1 VSNLEPRLQ
10 PGRRPAKAGAPPARA
25 GAQSAGFTIAELIT
39 VCAIITILS
48 AIALPVARFGFRRQ
62 KEIELREH
70 LRKLTDA
77 IDYYHDLRVGNR
89 IKDPVSIGQ
98 GEYPKKLE
106 DLTKPIELIDG
117 QKIRLLRDRD
127 LVDPMTGKNEWIE
140 LCTSDDPDK
149 SDGCGDNVFDVH
161 SKSTATA
168 LDGKT
173 HYNEW

>member
-1 VSNLEPRLQ
+1 MSNLEPRLQ

-127 LVDPMTGKNEWIE
+127 LVDPMTGKNEWTT
-140 LCTSDDPDK
+140 LSDSDEPDTNQTN
-149 SDGCGDNVFDVH
+149 GNNVWEIH
-161 SKSTATA
+161 SKSTSLS

>member
-1 VSNLEPRLQ
+1 MIR
-10 PGRRPAKAGAPPARA
+10 RRPHRSK
-25 GAQSAGFTIAELIT
+25 GFTIAELIT

-62 KEIELREH
+62 KEIDLRYR
-70 LRKLTDA
+70 LRRITEA
-77 IDYYHDLRVGNR
+77 IDYYHDLKVAGRL
-89 IKDPVSIGQ
+89 KEQQSIGQ
-98 GEYPKKLE
+98 GEYPKSLE
-106 DLTKPIELIDG
+106 DLAKPIETMDG

-127 LVDPMTGKNEWIE
+127 LVDPMTGKKEWTE

-149 SDGCGDNVFDVH
+149 QSGCGDNVYDVH